1 MIVSWG
7 TFVAEYLARLVYS
20 RDHWHFVR
28 TRWLDLIVT
37 VLPLM
42 RPLRMIDLHER
53 MQLRRAVPGLA
64 LEARVMTYSGLAA
77 LLLGYAASLAVYHDE
92 RSAPD
97 ANIRTFGDAVWWAA
111 STLTTTGYGDATPVT
126 PRGRVIAVGLM
137 FVGVA
142 LVGAVVGSFSAY
154 LMRRFRQEGE
164 MTRPRRATR
173 SPGPGTQAVTP
184 GRGAPRRR
192 GARRSPHRAQCRSSA
207 TRRGSG
213 RRPRRWRHPR
223 HRR

>member
-1 MIVSWG
+1 MPVDRDTRLQEWERRAQPYLFIASILFLTSYTVRVLIPGLSPGWGALWETVTIVSWAA
-7 TFVAEYLARLVYS
+7 FVAEYLARLVYS

-37 VLPLM
+37 VLPLL

-53 MQLRRAVPGLA
+53 MQLRRAAPGLA

-97 ANIRTFGDAVWWAA
+97 ANIRTFGDAAWWAA

-164 MTRPRRATR
+164 R
-173 SPGPGTQAVTP
+173 
-184 GRGAPRRR
+184 
-192 GARRSPHRAQCRSSA
+192 
-207 TRRGSG
+207 
-213 RRPRRWRHPR
+213 
-223 HRR
+223 

>member
-1 MIVSWG
+1 MPVDRDTRLQEWERRAQPYLFIASILFLTSYTVRVLIPGLSPGWGALWETVTIVSWAA
-7 TFVAEYLARLVYS
+7 FVAEYLARLVYS

-37 VLPLM
+37 VLPLL
-42 RPLRMIDLHER
+42 RPLRMIDMHER
-53 MQLRRAVPGLA
+53 MQLRRAAPGLA

-92 RSAPD
+92 RSAPG

-164 MTRPRRATR
+164 R
-173 SPGPGTQAVTP
+173 
-184 GRGAPRRR
+184 
-192 GARRSPHRAQCRSSA
+192 
-207 TRRGSG
+207 
-213 RRPRRWRHPR
+213 
-223 HRR
+223 

>member
-1 MIVSWG
+1 VPVDRDTRLQEWERRAQPYLFIASILFLTSYTVRVLIPGLSPGWGALWETVTIVSWAA
-7 TFVAEYLARLVYS
+7 FVAEYLARLVYS

-37 VLPLM
+37 VLPLL
-42 RPLRMIDLHER
+42 RPLRMIDMHER
-53 MQLRRAVPGLA
+53 MQLRRAAPGLA

-92 RSAPD
+92 RSAPG

-164 MTRPRRATR
+164 R
-173 SPGPGTQAVTP
+173 
-184 GRGAPRRR
+184 
-192 GARRSPHRAQCRSSA
+192 
-207 TRRGSG
+207 
-213 RRPRRWRHPR
+213 
-223 HRR
+223 

>member
-1 MIVSWG
+1 MPVDRDARLQEWERRAQPYLFIASILFLTSYTVRVLIPGLSPGWYIFWETLTIVSWG
-7 TFVAEYLARLVYS
+7 VFVAEYLARLALS
-20 RDHWHFVR
+20 RDRWHFVR

-37 VLPLM
+37 VLPLL

-53 MQLRRAVPGLA
+53 MQLRRAAPGLA

-92 RSAPD
+92 RSAPH

-126 PRGRVIAVGLM
+126 ARGRVIAVGLM

-164 MTRPRRATR
+164 T
-173 SPGPGTQAVTP
+173 
-184 GRGAPRRR
+184 
-192 GARRSPHRAQCRSSA
+192 
-207 TRRGSG
+207 
-213 RRPRRWRHPR
+213 
-223 HRR
+223 

>member
-1 MIVSWG
+1 MDARLQEWEKRAQPYLFIASILFLASYTVRVLSPDLSPGWYALWETVMIVSWG

-164 MTRPRRATR
+164 R
-173 SPGPGTQAVTP
+173 
-184 GRGAPRRR
+184 
-192 GARRSPHRAQCRSSA
+192 
-207 TRRGSG
+207 
-213 RRPRRWRHPR
+213 
-223 HRR
+223 